1 MKTNEIRKRYLEF
14 FKNKG
19 HDVQGSSSLIPKND
33 PSLLLVGAGM
43 APLKDYFTGKLKREN
58 PRLATHQK
66 CIRTDDVENV
76 GRTARHHTFF
86 EMLGNFSFGDYFKE
100 EAITWAWEFL
110 TKELQLDPERLWPS
124 VYIEDDEAYDLW
136 RDVIKVP
143 EERIVRL
150 GKEDNFWEVGIG
162 PCGPCSEIY
171 VDQGEKFGCD
181 SPQCKPGCDCDR
193 YIEVWNLV
201 FTQLDKDKDGNYHPL
216 TNKNIDTGMGLERIA
231 AVMQGV
237 ANNFEIDIIF
247 PIIKEVEHL
256 SGKKYGVNPK
266 TDMSMKVIADHVR
279 ATVFMVSDGVL
290 PGNEGRGY
298 VLRRL
303 LRRAVRHGMLLGI
316 KEQFMYKLVDTVVEL
331 MGDTYQ
337 EVELKREYVVKII
350 TIEEEKFSQTL
361 DSGLLLLENELQK
374 LEPGAVLPGIT
385 AFKLYDTYGFPL
397 DLTKEILQEKSF
409 GIDEEGYKTELEVQ
423 RNRARNARG
432 DVEAMGSQEILIL
445 NSLEKSQFVGYTK
458 LVDQGDIISILV
470 NNEEVDMVEP
480 KTDASLILEN
490 SVFYPQGGGQLG
502 DKGRIITDSG
512 TFVVQDTQKVG
523 SYILLKGK
531 VSEGRIQSGQK
542 SEMIV
547 DKGIRN
553 STQYNHTAT
562 HILHKVLREVLGTH
576 VEQAGSEVGPDRLRF
591 DFSHY
596 DSCTK
601 DELSLIQQKVNE
613 IIARALPVQTDE
625 TDIETAREKGAMAL
639 FGERYEKKVRV
650 VSVGDYSMELCG
662 GTHTGNTSEIR
673 YFSILSEGGIGSGL
687 RRIEAV
693 TGEKA
698 LELLEGLQR
707 DLGYVSDVL
716 KCQTNEVVQKAE
728 ALMQKLKEQDKELNL
743 YRQKMAGSQKDEIL
757 ANKKDIGELEV
768 YVSAVNVSDA
778 NSLRD
783 LADSVVENKD
793 IALVVLGA
801 VIGDKVNFVAKTTEK
816 GVKMGVHCGKIIKEV
831 AQTAGGGGGGR
842 PDMAQAGGKLPEK
855 IDEALGK
862 VLQLLQ

>member
-201 FTQLDKDKDGNYHPL
+201 FTQLDKDKEGNYHPL

-247 PIIKEVEHL
+247 PIIKEVEQL